1 MLNDT
6 HLWRENIKKK
16 QIKSQNVSKIA
27 KNKIKIKTEQENLFL
42 KCFCSCSAHAP
53 LTCRKSC
60 PIYKLFQR

>member
-16 QIKSQNVSKIA
+16 QIKSQNVSKIS

-42 KCFCSCSAHAP
+42 KCFCSC
-53 LTCRKSC
+53 
-60 PIYKLFQR
+60 